1 MLSYVYMIYT
11 CSVFR
16 IRAAF
21 AWIMLVW
28 FGSWHVCRLTRRA
41 QVRAVCIYCSLAI
54 KVGSCIENDRKNLLE
69 VLRPRC
75 RNLEC
80 CCLKVDCSR
89 AVLRGSH
96 FRTDFRSQCI
106 VVSTRYSSCAWY
118 PFRSDCG
125 LHPSCLFLTETENS
139 KNQGTILSLIRSIIC
154 LSWFNHFPVWY
165 QTSCIWHHLAAFG
178 LNWWLLPGFGG
189 SVVLLARLR
198 SSFVQNSLFSFSS
211 YILRFTL
218 DLTRLL
224 LTLDSSTIK
233 KETLAVLLQWIF
245 FCVMTACF
253 LPSYTFTVRIQSVT
267 WLGFN
272 QCDAFLH
279 LIWLGVE
286 TSIEAIWLG
295 PLGRDGFRSCC
306 LLFKFIS

>member
-1 MLSYVYMIYT
+1 MYILYVKKIYIHTDIHTYVYMIYT

-28 FGSWHVCRLTRRA
+28 FGSWHVCCLTRRA

-89 AVLRGSH
+89 TVLRGSH

-139 KNQGTILSLIRSIIC
+139 KIQGTILSLIRSIIC

-165 QTSCIWHHLAAFG
+165 QTSCIWHHLAWTGGFFQALVAQWFCWPDFA
-178 LNWWLLPGFGG
+178 LALCKIHCFLFPLIYLDSHSTWLDYSWLL
-189 SVVLLARLR
+189 
-198 SSFVQNSLFSFSS
+198 
-211 YILRFTL
+211 I
-218 DLTRLL
+218 
-224 LTLDSSTIK
+224 
-233 KETLAVLLQWIF
+233 LLQSRRKHLQCCYSVF
-245 FCVMTACF
+245 FFASWPLV
-253 LPSYTFTVRIQSVT
+253 SYQVILSQSGSNP
-267 WLGFN
+267 WH
-272 QCDAFLH
+272 D
-279 LIWLGVE
+279 
-286 TSIEAIWLG
+286 
-295 PLGRDGFRSCC
+295 
-306 LLFKFIS
+306 